1 MPFLR
6 AGVVIVGVVAVVL
19 VLAYCVQRG
28 TYDPS
33 GVSSMQNPMWVVYA
47 LCVSAVVIGVLAA
60 FCPRVLPLGGNVE
73 AETFVSYRENLL
85 PQQEWVSYVQQHA
98 DDRAF
103 AIDRSIKVPDGGG
116 AVLVQYDAEAVARRH
131 GKRKDQPSVTPA
143 SINLPLATLDHE
155 RASAASRKRSYVF
168 RVWVTAR
175 SMDELRQTTN
185 PFHLRYTTR
194 RHGTDDVPLTLDNVH
209 YRFLHEPD
217 TTRRTFSGH
226 RWYHLESSRVTFPD
240 EARSV
245 YWRIDARDA
254 ATRTRYWARLEV
266 QHHRGGAS
274 ADIEPANGL
283 QALYTTFLTRHPFGD
298 HKRTWKDESGYD
310 HPSRF
315 VDDRPAELRQGG
327 GVVLHA
333 DRHTWLGPTSSV
345 LLGDLNTSTSNA
357 NHITA
362 FTMSFCYLPT
372 YRGTKNR
379 ARGTHTLFTV
389 YADHRNWY
397 RQDNPPNFFFRVNVN
412 LDTQTMRLVQQDIGD
427 NRNNH
432 AHHHER
438 AISIKLRNETDEP
451 VLYTLVVQ
459 RKGRGNAAVSVY
471 ANAQHE
477 SSHADWLDVNY
488 NLNADRKSRIL
499 WGDAYHG
506 RANRES
512 AQQSIGT
519 LYAFLAYN
527 RALDHAEV
535 RALHRYLFRSFYSR
549 RGGDLRD
556 GGYRYHTPYK
566 HEHNS
571 NNRDLLP
578 NRHDDKLHDR
588 KDNDDKRH
596 DRKDNDNRR
605 CQTRD
610 DLLKASPAYYN
621 SRGTHHRPRNS
632 PHERQKCSAS
642 RPCQGEHE
650 YCDFSVRGQHGTCHM
665 CPSDCATTPH
675 EHPHGKRDCRDKC
688 APKIRPPFR
697 KRSQLS
703 DVQYSALTPAQKM
716 DILDDL
722 PFNRCYR
729 KLKHLREGCSL
740 R

>member
-6 AGVVIVGVVAVVL
+6 AGLVIVGVVAVVL

-28 TYDPS
+28 VYDPT
-33 GVSSMQNPMWVVYA
+33 GTSSMRNPMWVVYG
-47 LCVSAVVIGVLAA
+47 LLISAVVVGVLAA
-60 FCPRVLPLGGNVE
+60 CCPRVLPLSESVH

-85 PQQEWVSYVQQHA
+85 PQSEWVDYVKQHA

-116 AVLVQYDAEAVARRH
+116 AVLVQYDAETCARRTT
-131 GKRKDQPSVTPA
+131 KKSDKPNKPSQSAPA
-143 SINLPLATLDHE
+143 SINLPLTTLDHE

-194 RHGTDDVPLTLDNVH
+194 RHNADDTPLTLDNVH

-226 RWYHLESSRVTFPD
+226 RWYHVESSRVTFPD

-245 YWRIDARDA
+245 FWRIDARDA
-254 ATRTRYWARLEV
+254 AERTRYWAQLEV
-266 QHHRGGAS
+266 QHHRDGAS
-274 ADIEPANGL
+274 ANIEPANGL

-315 VDDRPAELRQGG
+315 VDDRAAELRQGG

-333 DRHTWLGPTSSV
+333 DRHTWLGPASSV
-345 LLGDLNTSTSNA
+345 LLGDLNASTSNA
-357 NHITA
+357 NHVTA
-362 FTMSFCYLPT
+362 FTMSFCYLPPSK
-372 YRGTKNR
+372 RSSQ
-379 ARGTHTLFTV
+379 ATHTLFTV

-397 RQDNPPNFFFRVNVN
+397 RQDNPPNYFFRVNVN
-412 LDTQTMRLVQQDIGD
+412 LGTQTMQLVQQDVGST
-427 NRNNH
+427 NS

-438 AISIKLRNETDEP
+438 KLNIKLRNQTDEP

-459 RKGRGNAAVSVY
+459 RQGRGNADVSVY

-477 SSHADWLDVNY
+477 STHADWLDINY

-506 RANRES
+506 RANR
-512 AQQSIGT
+512 APTRQSVGT
-519 LYAFLAYN
+519 LYAFLAYS
-527 RALDHAEV
+527 RALDRAEV

-549 RGGDLRD
+549 RGGDQRD
-556 GGYRYHTPYK
+556 AYRYHTPYK
-566 HEHNS
+566 SGHGGTHHHAQHHAQHHNT
-571 NNRDLLP
+571 P
-578 NRHDDKLHDR
+578 H
-588 KDNDDKRH
+588 NDPHKPSSAADHRSK
-596 DRKDNDNRR
+596 
-605 CQTRD
+605 QPTRD
-610 DLLKASPAYYN
+610 DLLKASPAYYDSKTN
-621 SRGTHHRPRNS
+621 TKHSDHHHRPRTHHK
-632 PHERQKCSAS
+632 PQPCSAS
-642 RPCQGEHE
+642 QPCQGEHE
-650 YCDFSVRGQHGTCHM
+650 YCDFSVRGQHGTCQM
-665 CPSDCATTPH
+665 CPSDCATTAH
-675 EHPHGKRDCRDKC
+675 AHVNGKRDCRDKC
-688 APKIRPPFR
+688 APKIQPPFR

-703 DVQYSALTPAQKM
+703 DAQYAALTPTQKM
-716 DILDDL
+716 DILDDV

-729 KLKHLREGCSL
+729 KGL
-740 R
+740 